1 MTTAAA
7 RTLELRFAWP
17 PKEVF
22 PNAKTKPVVDALGRK
37 RRKAIHWSEKS
48 RAVKQYRWD
57 CNMDARDWHRPQIF
71 TYPVKATV
79 TFVVPDR
86 RKRDTANMMDA
97 LKAMWDGIVDAKLL
111 VDDSHEHLRHGEP
124 SVRVEKGQ
132 RYVLVLLEEAR

>member
-1 MTTAAA
+1 MTLVPKPAMSEA
-7 RTLELRFAWP
+7 RKLELSFAWP

-22 PNAKTKPVVDALGRK
+22 PNARPHYQA
-37 RRKAIHWSEKS
+37 KA

-57 CNMDARDWHRPQIF
+57 CKMDARHQHRPQ
-71 TYPVKATV
+71 TLASPVKATV

-132 RYVLVLLEEAR
+132 RYVLVTLEEQLSARAR